1 MLSRLTAV
9 ACTVAVCALATGA
22 SARPFHFAGVPAA
35 GVTAS
40 APTTGTMLISLKPTP
55 TTTWTLYADGR
66 ILWQKWTTAGEATV
80 VPAGERRL
88 DTGVVQQRLTLKGV
102 QLIRSKIVSTGLFEH
117 NLMLDLGGHGTWVF
131 DQVRRGGRIVS
142 VQGVSLAAQPHFRW
156 ATAAQRHALAWIAG
170 FVADPAKWIPTSAW
184 ADRQIRAFVP
194 ARYLIA
200 VDRSYPDLSK
210 LPSRVREMLLQYRA
224 LRRYGCQILTTGE
237 TRALLQTFAEA
248 RISPDENQADMIAFD
263 LPGSGSTV
271 IRPPSDLHLSPA
283 LPDDRC

>member
-1 MLSRLTAV
+1 
-9 ACTVAVCALATGA
+9 
-22 SARPFHFAGVPAA
+22 
-35 GVTAS
+35 
-40 APTTGTMLISLKPTP
+40 MLISLKPTP

-66 ILWQKWTTAGEATV
+66 ILWQKWTTAGVATV
-80 VPAGERRL
+80 VPAGGRRL
-88 DTGVVQQRLTLKGV
+88 DTGVVQQRLTLKGARLV
-102 QLIRSKIVSTGLFEH
+102 RSKIVSTGLFEH

-170 FVADPAKWIPTSAW
+170 FVSDPAKWLPTSAW

-200 VDRSYPDLSK
+200 FDRSYPDLSK
-210 LPSRVREMLLQYRA
+210 LPSRVHERLLQYKA

-237 TRALLQTFAEA
+237 ARALLRTFAEA
-248 RISPDENQADMIAFD
+248 GISPDENHADMIAFD
-263 LPGSGSTV
+263 LPGSGSTTT
-271 IRPPSDLHLSPA
+271 RHHPSDLHLSPA

>member
-9 ACTVAVCALATGA
+9 ACTVAACALATDA
-22 SARPFHFAGVPAA
+22 SAHPFHFAGVPAA

-40 APTTGTMLISLKPTP
+40 APTTGTMLISLKPTA

-66 ILWQKWTTAGEATV
+66 ILWQKWTTAGVATV

-102 QLIRSKIVSTGLFEH
+102 QLVRSKIVSTGLFEH

-156 ATAAQRHALAWIAG
+156 ATAAQRLSLIHISE
-170 FVADPAKWIPTSAW
+170 PT
-184 ADRQIRAFVP
+184 
-194 ARYLIA
+194 
-200 VDRSYPDLSK
+200 
-210 LPSRVREMLLQYRA
+210 
-224 LRRYGCQILTTGE
+224 
-237 TRALLQTFAEA
+237 
-248 RISPDENQADMIAFD
+248 
-263 LPGSGSTV
+263 
-271 IRPPSDLHLSPA
+271 RPY
-283 LPDDRC
+283 